1 MPIGLGLHV
10 LIALFFAVHAMR
22 SGQDRYWLFILF
34 AFPLL
39 GSIVYALVIFL
50 PEARHTRT
58 GRDVARRVTRALDPQ
73 RELRLA
79 QDAFETAETA
89 DNRVRLAEALIDAG
103 RAPDAVPVLQAA
115 LRGIHADDPSIQVR
129 LARALLESGR
139 AGEARALLDD
149 VIARNPTFRS
159 QDGHL
164 VYARAV
170 AAEGDR
176 TKAKSEFDTLI
187 GYGSGFEPHMH
198 YAETLHAW
206 GEVEAAEAVRTAALA
221 RAKRQPAYVRRMNK
235 PWLTRLQRLGDDKV
249 RRGA

>member
-22 SGQDRYWLFILF
+22 SGQDRYWLFVLF

-39 GSIVYALVIFL
+39 GSIVYGVVIFL

-58 GRDVARRVTRALDPQ
+58 GRDVARHVTRALDPQ

-89 DNRVRLAEALIDAG
+89 DNRMRLADALVEAG
-103 RAPDAVPVLQAA
+103 RAPEAVPVLEAA
-115 LRGIHADDPSIQVR
+115 LRGIHSDDASIQVR

-139 AGEARALLDD
+139 AGEARELLDD
-149 VIARNPTFRS
+149 VIARNPNFKS

-176 TKAKSEFDTLI
+176 AKAKHEFDTLL
-187 GYGSGFEPHMH
+187 GYGSSFEPHAH
-198 YAETLHAW
+198 YAEALHAW
-206 GEVEAAEAVRTAALA
+206 GEIEAADAVRTAALA

-235 PWLTRLQRLGDDKV
+235 PWLARLQRLGDAKA
-249 RRGA
+249 RRSA